1 MKWRTTSLV
10 KVAAAALGLALPFLA
25 TESQAMPSFARQ
37 TGMVCNSCHIGTDNV
52 PNFTRTGRIFAMRGY
67 TRPIVREKLRVD
79 GQTVEGE
86 PQYGGQYLSL
96 NWTDFFAARLV
107 SEFASQSKTNGVKSD
122 VTSSPLARMALFYTG
137 PVTDWLGLWTE
148 IGYLGNQTLNSVST
162 ANPGPTG
169 VNFFAYDEYR
179 LSTSRTIG
187 PDSFI
192 GMSFGNEP
200 GDVVTQF
207 VFPLGVPRFFNL
219 GQGGAG
225 KSLNM
230 STLSL
235 HGFFADQLWLQ
246 FAAQSGNTNAS
257 FSNGWQQY
265 YSIAYNAGRKTD
277 NDWWFALEYERGND
291 SASILTPTKASFI
304 CPTTCPAGVT
314 DASLSFSNTLGGA
327 PVAGAPVEKVKNFY
341 TYSAHVDYVVADK
354 GPHSWVGMIQANGI
368 KQEYQSGAS
377 AKRHL
382 IGVYLRYFWLRTY
395 GIQVSYYRDFDY
407 KYTSPLGVDHDFGK
421 NSGKNFVLYWNPAM
435 NFSMHL
441 NYSPD
446 ANNAIYTEATTT
458 PAQADALRRTSSSW
472 NWGVEYSF

>member
-10 KVAAAALGLALPFLA
+10 KVAAAALGIALPFLA

-67 TRPIVREKLRVD
+67 TRPVVREKLRVD

-107 SEFASQSKTNGVKSD
+107 SEFAQQSKTNGVKSD
-122 VTSSPLARMALFYTG
+122 VTSAPLARMALFYTG

-219 GQGGAG
+219 GQGGVG

-291 SASILTPTKASFI
+291 SASILTPTKSSFI

-314 DASLSFSNTLGGA
+314 DSSLSFTNTLGGA

-407 KYTSPLGVDHDFGK
+407 KYTSPLGVDSDFGK
-421 NSGKNFVLYWNPAM
+421 NSGKNIVLYWNPAM

-441 NYSPD
+441 NYSPNT
-446 ANNAIYTEATTT
+446 NNAVYTEATTT